1 MIAKSLLETL
11 CYETTG
17 SEDGHLAHAHMIVV
31 TSSTSSLE
39 RMCRLQEPRRSAS
52 NMDVLTTVLLICIL
66 ASVIINSVIQHR
78 RLRELQ
84 NMAPETTEEPDY
96 VSTFQSLAGDAFM
109 DVIEK
114 RKATVEEAVLEDLP
128 LAEMKQ
134 LNEQILA
141 KFNELENLK
150 TELTNDNEKT
160 RTTTVNLT
168 RAMSAGSGERGRW
181 GEATFDAILTMS
193 GLVENVNYFRESVL
207 TKSKTNP
214 KVKPDFTI
222 MIGDGSAVAVDAK
235 ALVGP
240 LVKMYDE
247 AMELPDP
254 KMRDAAFKK
263 VAENIWNEVQQKSD
277 SIAKRKYPTCLEEHF
292 GEKGPSFT
300 IVFIPASHVLE
311 MAYKNADKVNFNGQ
325 KMSLQEAA
333 YGAGIILATPTM
345 VMALLTMIRDEWN
358 SYQVDQKTKEIEE
371 IALEMYDKHVI
382 FGDRLNKI
390 GKGLKS
396 ANDAYQ
402 QAITSYQGKQGIMLT
417 GNRMIALGLKA
428 EGGKRLP
435 EMTIA
440 NELTDP
446 DEVKSLPK
454 ISAED

>member
-1 MIAKSLLETL
+1 
-11 CYETTG
+11 
-17 SEDGHLAHAHMIVV
+17 
-31 TSSTSSLE
+31 
-39 RMCRLQEPRRSAS
+39 
-52 NMDVLTTVLLICIL
+52 MDVLTTVLLICIL

-84 NMAPETTEEPDY
+84 NMDPEAVEEPDY
-96 VSTFQSLAGDAFM
+96 IGQFKALGADALL

-114 RKATVEEAVLEDLP
+114 RKDRVEELVMEDLP
-128 LAEMKQ
+128 LDEIKK
-134 LNEQILA
+134 LNEDILD
-141 KFNELENLK
+141 KFSELENLK
-150 TELTNDNEKT
+150 KELTTDNEKT
-160 RTTTVNLT
+160 RDTTLGLT
-168 RAMSAGSGERGRW
+168 RAMSAGIGERGRW
-181 GEATFDAILTMS
+181 GEATFEAILTMS
-193 GLVENVNYFRESVL
+193 GLVEGVNYFHDVPLS
-207 TKSKTNP
+207 KSKTNP
-214 KVKPDFTI
+214 GARPDFTI

-240 LVKMYDE
+240 LVTMYDQ

-254 KMRDAAFKK
+254 KMRDNAFKEI
-263 VAENIWNEVQQKSD
+263 ARNIWKAVQTAPDAIS
-277 SIAKRKYPTCLEEHF
+277 KRNYPGCLEEHF
-292 GEKGPSFT
+292 GRKGPSFT

-311 MAYKNADKVNFNGQ
+311 MAYRNAPKVDFNGR